1 MVRTEDVK
9 PGDALGHQ
17 TCLGRTCMKWREDGE
32 LTDLDFQLI
41 MQRLVKADKQAGGLL
56 D

>member
-9 PGDALGHQ
+9 PGDALGPL

-32 LTDLDFQLI
+32 LTELDFQLI
-41 MQRLVKADKQAGGLL
+41 LQRLVNVDEHASGLL

>member
-9 PGDALGHQ
+9 PEEALGHL
-17 TCLGRTCMKWREDGE
+17 TCLGRTCMKWRENGE
-32 LTDLDFQLI
+32 LTELDFQLI
-41 MQRLVKADKQAGGLL
+41 LQRLVNVDEQAGGLL